1 MITTVIIDIQKRDRD
16 KITTLLSAQEDIK
29 VLAHGKDG
37 YDALK
42 LTGSLKPDIAI
53 LDNHLEFIEGQEIP
67 PLLRARSPAT
77 AVVILTSKISD
88 YQLYRAVSNEVSGF
102 VHKETDIDTFPW
114 ILKCISEGRCFISP
128 AFAGRV
134 LNLLSVMNRKNDDTR
149 RCPDRSQTRHKNAR
163 EKFHPGEDPAG
174 YLSKTELM
182 VLSRIGEGYTS
193 GEIAKDM
200 SLAIGTVR
208 NYISFV
214 MRKTGLRNRAQMVR
228 YALNYG
234 LVQFNSA
241 NRIN

>member
-1 MITTVIIDIQKRDRD
+1 MITTVIIDIQKKDRDR
-16 KITTLLSAQEDIK
+16 ITSLLSTQKDIK

-88 YQLYRAVSNEVSGF
+88 YQLYRAASNEVSGF

-128 AFAGRV
+128 VFAGRV
-134 LNLLSVMNRKNDDTR
+134 LNLLSLMNRKKNDMR
-149 RCPDRSQTRHKNAR
+149 PGPERPQVRHKNTR
-163 EKFHPGEDPAG
+163 EKIQPREDPAG

-193 GEIAKDM
+193 TEIAQDM
-200 SLAIGTVR
+200 NLAIGTVR

-214 MRKTGLRNRAQMVR
+214 MRKTGVRNRSQMVR
-228 YALNYG
+228 YALSHG
-234 LVQFNSA
+234 LIPLNAA
-241 NRIN
+241 NNRC